1 MAEAH
6 EAVAFQFTVGAEGNK
21 LEPTQFILY
30 VFIWVLYRD
39 VEDIYPKQYSC
50 VVGVLLYA

>member
-6 EAVAFQFTVGAEGNK
+6 EAVAFQFTVGAEGNE

-30 VFIWVLYRD
+30 VFIPTF
-39 VEDIYPKQYSC
+39 IYK
-50 VVGVLLYA
+50 